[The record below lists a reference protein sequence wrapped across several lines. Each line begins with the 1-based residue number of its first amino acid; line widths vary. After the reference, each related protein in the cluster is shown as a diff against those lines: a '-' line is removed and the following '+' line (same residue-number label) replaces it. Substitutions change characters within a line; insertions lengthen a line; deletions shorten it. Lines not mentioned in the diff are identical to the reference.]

1 MQEAKLRRFQDRE
14 YYKLRSIMGNT
25 WAIFYILLG
34 GREGGK
40 SYSVTDSFVG
50 QWKKK
55 NNPFWWIR
63 LTDTSV
69 KKMLKNNAEKMVD
82 ADLVR
87 KYGLKLTTK
96 GQDVYDNGKKMATV
110 LSLSAM
116 AKDKGVALFDKDF
129 LINNPGMYYNI
140 AIDEFQREKGER
152 KDFDIVYNLVNQLE
166 NIARSTK
173 QRIRVFFMANC
184 LEEASDVLAA
194 FNFIPEDFGRY
205 YVRKKRCVIDYMPP
219 TEAYLKRRE
228 GTIADILLPEAST
241 FTNRVD
247 LDVSHI
253 YKGRMYK
260 PITIIKFGKEK
271 SSWFTVWDARTICKY
286 NGEKISNIIA
296 MRPYLDEVFT
306 PEARANVFAMFD
318 ARYLWFRNLV
328 TQRLFQKELELLKPT
343 K

>member
-1 MQEAKLRRFQDRE
+1 MQQSKIAKFQNRE

-25 WAIFYILLG
+25 WAMFYILLG

-40 SYSVTDSFVG
+40 SYSVTDYFVG

-55 NNPFWWIR
+55 RNPFWWIR
-63 LTDTSV
+63 LSDVSI
-69 KKMLKNNAEKMVD
+69 KKMLANKAEKMVD

-96 GQDVYDNGKKMATV
+96 AQDVYDDGKKMATC
-110 LSLSAM
+110 LSLASM

-129 LINNPGMYYNI
+129 LTNNPEMYYNI

-152 KDFDIVYNLVNQLE
+152 KYFDIVYNLVNQLE

-184 LEEASDVLAA
+184 LEEASDILAA
-194 FNFIPEDFGRY
+194 FNFIPEEFGRFY
-205 YVRKKRCVIDYMPP
+205 IRKKRAVIDYMPP

-228 GTIADILLPEAST
+228 GTIADILTPEASN
-241 FTNRVD
+241 FTNRID
-247 LDVSHI
+247 LDRSHI
-253 YKGRMYK
+253 FKGRMFQ
-260 PITIIKFGKEK
+260 PVSIIKFSKEK

-286 NGEKISNIIA
+286 NGEKLPHVIA
-296 MRPYLDEVFT
+296 MRPYIDEIFT